1 MMGMVGLTSVEI
13 IMVYGRVMKSQILQF
28 LGRQFLVFWAYLIDK
43 GKNGYCL
50 EIVIEHQILQF
61 PDRVFVINILDDGY
75 AWVALLWK
83 FGDASDSYSIELLFL
98 IFWMIGMLGLTTVE
112 SLMVFG
118 EVVENQ
124 ILQLLRRNF
133 VSGFLMILL
142 VHSSII
148 LFWMTKKKGKAME
161 IKRLS

>member
-1 MMGMVGLTSVEI
+1 MLGLRYS
-13 IMVYGRVMKSQILQF
+13 GSL
-28 LGRQFLVFWAYLIDK
+28 A
-43 GKNGYCL
+43 
-50 EIVIEHQILQF
+50 IV
-61 PDRVFVINILDDGY
+61 
-75 AWVALLWK
+75 
-83 FGDASDSYSIELLFL
+83 ASDSYSIELLFL

-148 LFWMTKKKGKAME
+148 LFWMTKKKCKAMG